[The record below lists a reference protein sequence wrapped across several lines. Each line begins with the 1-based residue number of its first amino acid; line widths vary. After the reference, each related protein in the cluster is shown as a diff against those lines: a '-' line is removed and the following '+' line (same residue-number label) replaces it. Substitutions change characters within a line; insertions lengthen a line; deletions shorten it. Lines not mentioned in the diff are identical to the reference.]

1 STRWW
6 SCSTIGPSGPTV
18 RELRSLTAGMPA
30 WVVEP
35 VPWSDTDARSLLGW
49 ASAGG
54 RRRAAGAASERRALP
69 AVAAQ
74 AAEQDVGDG
83 DVHVVGVAGVQA
95 WGRTDGARDVLDAT
109 APRAH
114 DVVVVVASLQLVRAR
129 LPGQVEPG
137 HRPGGQQVGHHE
149 VDGLEA
155 DLGQLVPQRGDDV
168 VDGGVPVDGQRPQR
182 RDPLPRHPQT
192 RAPEQAGGLLRG
204 QDGGDGH
211 AATVARFLIYSK
223 QMSGC
228 GSRGMLP
235 WHQRLPSRTGRARA
249 REPARRPWR

>member
-1 STRWW
+1 PTPARWPASVYSLGAQPRASAHVSGDPRSPATVEKRSSARVLAPGWNSAAFVKAETSSVTTSSPKAPAPFACGRRSGTFIRLKCCSVSTRWW

-95 WGRTDGARDVLDAT
+95 RGRTDGARDVLDAT

-114 DVVVVVASLQLVRAR
+114 DVVVVVASFQLVPAR
-129 LPGQVEPG
+129 PPGQVEP
-137 HRPGGQQVGHHE
+137 
-149 VDGLEA
+149 
-155 DLGQLVPQRGDDV
+155 
-168 VDGGVPVDGQRPQR
+168 
-182 RDPLPRHPQT
+182 
-192 RAPEQAGGLLRG
+192 
-204 QDGGDGH
+204 
-211 AATVARFLIYSK
+211 
-223 QMSGC
+223 
-228 GSRGMLP
+228 
-235 WHQRLPSRTGRARA
+235 
-249 REPARRPWR
+249 